1 MIIKTIAIGNKS
13 EAYIENRLSDDRINL
28 IYSDDNNKG
37 KTVLIQSMM
46 FCLGNSPVFP
56 LGFDAENYYHILEFS
71 INDLDY
77 ILCRKKDNFIIQSNN
92 RISEFSNK
100 SEFKRFWSKH
110 IFSLPEIRK
119 EQKMRIVDPELFIEM
134 FFVGQDKNNT
144 SNIVSSW
151 YNKDD
156 FHNMLFAMKDL
167 GHKISNRA
175 QENEIKSKLSELKSA
190 RKTLLKSNKILK
202 SKSSS
207 SKYLSQSVD
216 KDTLQS
222 KLSHAESIR
231 KTISELKKDRNRT
244 ITRRND
250 SITTIESLKSLNISI
265 DNGGEVRC
273 KECHSSNI
281 EYVTT
286 NKTYSFDVSTK
297 YIRNQIMNSLTET
310 IHAQD
315 EEIER
320 LTFQIRE
327 NQKLLQNALSD
338 EDVNLASLLLYKN
351 DILDIGEIESQLE
364 EMECEIN
371 NLEDMLTVKDKE
383 AEELLKK
390 QQELSNNIIKEM
402 NTAYNKISNDNKLEF
417 NSLFTK
423 KNQNVSGSQAT
434 EFFASRL
441 FALAKI
447 MNHNC
452 PIIIDSFRTEDLST
466 DREERLLETLKV
478 LSNQIILTTTL
489 KKQEHN
495 KYDSMSFINSIDY
508 SNHKT
513 YKLLDETHLDEF
525 NKFLKKLYISDN
537 T

>member
-1 MIIKTIAIGNKS
+1 
-13 EAYIENRLSDDRINL
+13 
-28 IYSDDNNKG
+28 
-37 KTVLIQSMM
+37 
-46 FCLGNSPVFP
+46 
-56 LGFDAENYYHILEFS
+56 
-71 INDLDY
+71 
-77 ILCRKKDNFIIQSNN
+77 
-92 RISEFSNK
+92 
-100 SEFKRFWSKH
+100 
-110 IFSLPEIRK
+110 
-119 EQKMRIVDPELFIEM
+119 
-134 FFVGQDKNNT
+134 
-144 SNIVSSW
+144 
-151 YNKDD
+151 
-156 FHNMLFAMKDL
+156 
-167 GHKISNRA
+167 
-175 QENEIKSKLSELKSA
+175 
-190 RKTLLKSNKILK
+190 
-202 SKSSS
+202 
-207 SKYLSQSVD
+207 
-216 KDTLQS
+216 
-222 KLSHAESIR
+222 
-231 KTISELKKDRNRT
+231 
-244 ITRRND
+244 
-250 SITTIESLKSLNISI
+250 
-265 DNGGEVRC
+265 
-273 KECHSSNI
+273 
-281 EYVTT
+281 
-286 NKTYSFDVSTK
+286 
-297 YIRNQIMNSLTET
+297 MNSLTET